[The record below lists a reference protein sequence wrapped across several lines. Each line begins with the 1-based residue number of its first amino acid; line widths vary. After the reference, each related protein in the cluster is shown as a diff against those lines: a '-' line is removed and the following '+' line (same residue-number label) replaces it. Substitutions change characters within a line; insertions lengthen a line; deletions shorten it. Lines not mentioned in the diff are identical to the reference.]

1 MVRVKICGITN
12 LEDAKLAAELG
23 ADALGFVFA
32 ESPRGIKPV
41 DAGRITAGLPPFVNF
56 IGVFVNA
63 PIKTVE
69 KIIKVCKIDTL
80 QFHGEE
86 PPEYCAHFRKAH
98 NVLKA
103 FRIKDKNSLRALS
116 AYDVTGYLLDAFA
129 QVPPAAG
136 QARGGTGR
144 TFDWQLA
151 KEAKRIA
158 GPVILSGG
166 LNPRN
171 VKDAIEIAG
180 PYAVD
185 VSSGVESQPGKK
197 DFELMKEFMKA
208 VKDEKTS

>member
-1 MVRVKICGITN
+1 MVKVKICGITN
-12 LEDAKLAAELG
+12 LKDAKLAVELG

-32 ESPRGIKPV
+32 QSPRRIKPV
-41 DAGRITAGLPPFVNF
+41 DAVRIISDLPPLVNF
-56 IGVFVNA
+56 VGVFVNA
-63 PIKTVE
+63 SIKTVE
-69 KIIKVCKIDTL
+69 KIIKICKIDTL
-80 QFHGEE
+80 QFHGDE
-86 PPEYCAHFRKAH
+86 PPEYCAHFRKAR

-103 FRIKDKNSLRALS
+103 FRVKDRNSLEALS
-116 AYDVTGYLLDAFA
+116 AYNVNGYLLDAFA
-129 QVPPAAG
+129 QVC
-136 QARGGTGR
+136 GGSGR

-151 KEAKRIA
+151 KEAKRITS
-158 GPVILSGG
+158 PVILSGG